1 MLRIPCFEPLLT
13 SARGSAESWT
23 CDPAPVDRAAL
34 RNTIQ
39 ADPIVAKWQ
48 VTPSSDPKEYYG
60 TRLATVLL
68 IRRDGSVCFVE
79 RDVWMLDLHGDVM
92 KADAK
97 NQQRVFHFQL
107 DLDTRSDCP

>member
-1 MLRIPCFEPLLT
+1 MPCFDPLLT

-23 CDPAPVDRAAL
+23 CDPKPVDRAAL

-39 ADPIVAKWQ
+39 VDPVVAQWQ

-68 IRRDGSVCFVE
+68 IRRDGSVPFVE
-79 RDVWMLDLHGDVM
+79 RDVWMLDPHGDVV
-92 KADAK
+92 KTDAK
-97 NQQRVFHFQL
+97 NHQRVFHFQM
-107 DLDTRSDCP
+107 DPDTRSDCS

>member
-1 MLRIPCFEPLLT
+1 MRWIPCFEPLLT

-39 ADPIVAKWQ
+39 VDPIVAQWQ
-48 VTPSSDPKEYYG
+48 VTPSSDRKEYYG

-68 IRRDGSVCFVE
+68 IRRDGSVSFVE
-79 RDVWMLDLHGDVM
+79 RDVWTLDPHGDVV

-97 NQQRVFHFQL
+97 NHQAVHRLQM
-107 DLDTRSDCP
+107 DLDSSIDCS